1 MLSINLLFESDI
13 NVTASLDRY
22 SIWHNNNNSFFL
34 SYYVHMWYI
43 CTVYLVSIPKLLLMW
58 ALQTP
63 SFTVHLLAAK
73 NVLVHLLIEVILGP
87 CVAPNEAHKKPTNK
101 IYYGK
106 LTVEFARTLG
116 GSPFSRRTCVNT
128 SANPSREVSS
138 SSLSS
143 SLSVS
148 LMRACRV

>member
-1 MLSINLLFESDI
+1 MC
-13 NVTASLDRY
+13 
-22 SIWHNNNNSFFL
+22 
-34 SYYVHMWYI
+34 I
-43 CTVYLVSIPKLLLMW
+43 CGISALKITSTNRVSPFDSETPIDVN
-58 ALQTP
+58 LQTP

-87 CVAPNEAHKKPTNK
+87 CVAPNEAHNKPTNK

-128 SANPSREVSS
+128 STNPSREVSS

-148 LMRACRV
+148 LMRACRF